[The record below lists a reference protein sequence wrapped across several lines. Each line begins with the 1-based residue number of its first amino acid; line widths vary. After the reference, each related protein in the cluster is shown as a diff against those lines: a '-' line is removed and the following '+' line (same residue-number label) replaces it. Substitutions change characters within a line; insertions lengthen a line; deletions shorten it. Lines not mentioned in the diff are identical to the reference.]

1 MKLKENIFTLMSE
14 NVVGVIGFEPTASS
28 SRTKRATGLRYTPKN
43 DSQIYSI
50 EWLMSFCKD
59 G

>member
-50 EWLMSFCKD
+50 E
-59 G
+59 